1 MRSLTR
7 IWHRYRRENRFLLTT
22 FLVLMVLGVGAFYL
36 VQRTQEASPEE
47 LTNRL
52 LLFILWYLDIS
63 LILILT
69 FILARNLIHLFV
81 ESRSGVLG
89 SRFRTKL
96 VLTYVGL
103 TFVPVIFI
111 FLIAT
116 NFLQRSIDR
125 WFSAPVEETLR
136 SGAAAT
142 VGVRELV
149 EERLQH
155 QAEVAAGDL
164 APHPSA
170 ARLPA
175 LRSLMGVDLIA
186 LYEDSRLVQAVS
198 DPRRIPSSLPSLR
211 WENLAPSGVRS
222 DRWRGGLL
230 VRAWAPIAGDAV
242 VVVGD
247 MLPRDLLLHLERA
260 TAADATFQEMK
271 LQRGTVTATTVLVF
285 LAFTLLL
292 LFATVWIGL
301 YLSRRFT
308 EPLLEVAAATQR
320 VAEGSQLE
328 EVAAPGSDEVAVL
341 VHSFNAMVRRVK
353 ATEAEILAS
362 NQELATLLATVPTGV
377 LTLDWRGRRV
387 RPNPAAARILGHQEW
402 ASQWLDLDL
411 LNRPGLEELYRR
423 LRPDTSRDVR
433 SELELEVDGVT
444 RQLDIAME
452 ALPGG
457 GSVVTIDDLTQLV
470 RAQRQA
476 AWSEVAQRIAHEI
489 KNPLTPIRLAAE
501 RMQRWAT
508 RLDGDLRDIMTSGCE
523 AIVAQVTGLKELVDA
538 FRQYARMPGVTPRPS
553 SVTQIVHEVGS
564 LYGALRED
572 LELIVDLPPEE
583 ITAVVDPVLLRQAL
597 VNLLDN
603 ASEAVTGA
611 GTVTLAARREAE
623 TVVLEVA
630 DTGVGLPT
638 EDAELLLQP
647 FFSTKGRGSGMGLAL
662 VHRIVTDH
670 GGRLELENLP
680 GGGAVA
686 RIVLPATLVAA
697 ERISSAATGRS
708 GPRDQGAPPRDGA
721 R

>member
-47 LTNRL
+47 LANRL

-433 SELELEVDGVT
+433 SELEVEVDGVT
-444 RQLDIAME
+444 RQLEIAME

-708 GPRDQGAPPRDGA
+708 GPRDHGAPPRDGA